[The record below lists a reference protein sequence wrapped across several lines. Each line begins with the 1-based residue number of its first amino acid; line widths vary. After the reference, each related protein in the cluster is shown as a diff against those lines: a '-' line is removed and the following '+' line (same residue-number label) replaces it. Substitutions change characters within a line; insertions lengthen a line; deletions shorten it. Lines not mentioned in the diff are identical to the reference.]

1 MKKSKNQIKGAGGA
15 NGSKVSTNDAQQQLS
30 VIERRAF
37 LRNAMLGGLGYGA
50 YSFLKHQGIGHVG
63 NFVRDSLNHAGL
75 TPLNAIDV
83 INDALRGGPSLLSL
97 SQAMAAGSDKPAVFH
112 VFYATS
118 HDIRN
123 ELFLMDYGAQY
134 NMFGGGSVSAGA
146 NPMNLAG
153 SVASKAPAPLDR
165 LNKWAFDILTTGK
178 INGTT
183 AIAPDS
189 ANATPLDAAKISK
202 ISLLAG
208 VGMPGSQGVHRN
220 AVIPGVGNLEYVIQ
234 QSFANYSPVG
244 AVVLGTAGFDG
255 SGAVQIPGRRVAEFV
270 NSIEIPG
277 NYMPRDKASNPVE
290 IFDDLTG
297 SATVK
302 TVRGQMLDAYE
313 KLKSQLQ
320 NLRQFSTMADA
331 TFATYGQRRLEGL
344 AGMRMFANLFQ
355 AGLANLG
362 SVGMNSFDF
371 HATDAM
377 RAPNGAT
384 GNMLTE
390 TAQAMAGVYYIAQ
403 AAFAAEKD
411 AIVHLSTCSNRSQDW
426 VNDNQH
432 VSTLTFII
440 KGSGESS
447 PFAKVPQQTLLIAD
461 NARGVYAEG
470 PGQAPSFTGEA
481 AQRLG
486 VGPMGRVGSI
496 EAGIVDAVGKAIGQA
511 PAVMIASPAA
521 KII

>member
-1 MKKSKNQIKGAGGA
+1 MKKNENKNQVDSRAGE
-15 NGSKVSTNDAQQQLS
+15 QQLLNMQ
-30 VIERRAF
+30 RRAF

-63 NFVRDSLNHAGL
+63 NFVRDSLNHAGM
-75 TPLNAIDV
+75 TPFNAIDV
-83 INDALRGGPSLLSL
+83 INDALRGGPSLLTL
-97 SQAMAAGSDKPAVFH
+97 SQAMAAGNDKPAVFH

-123 ELFLMDYGAQY
+123 ELYLMDYGAQY
-134 NMFGGGSVSAGA
+134 NQFGAGSVSAGA

-153 SVASKAPAPLDR
+153 AMATKAPAPLDR

-183 AIAPDS
+183 AIAPDA
-189 ANATPLDAAKISK
+189 ANAPALDAGKIAK

-220 AVIPGVGNLEYVIQ
+220 AVIPGVGNLEYVVQ
-234 QSFANYSPVG
+234 QAFANYSPVG
-244 AVVLGTAGFDG
+244 AVVLGTSGFDG
-255 SGAVQIPGRRVAEFV
+255 AGAVQIPGRRVAQFV

-277 NYMPRDKASNPVE
+277 NYMPREKASNPVE

-302 TVRGQMLDAYE
+302 AVRGQMLDAYE
-313 KLKSQLQ
+313 KLKAQVAS
-320 NLRQFSTMADA
+320 LRQFSTMADA
-331 TFATYGQRRLEGL
+331 TFGTYGQRRIEGL

-390 TAQAMAGVYYIAQ
+390 TAQALAGVYYIAQ
-403 AAFAAEKD
+403 SAFAAEKD

-440 KGSGESS
+440 KGSGDAS

-461 NARGVYAEG
+461 NARNMYAEG
-470 PGQAPSFTGEA
+470 PGQAPTFTGEA
-481 AQRLG
+481 AQQLG

-496 EAGIVDAVGKAIGQA
+496 EAGIVDAVGKAIGQT
-511 PAVMIASPAA
+511 PAVTLASPAA

>member
-1 MKKSKNQIKGAGGA
+1 MKKQKTQ
-15 NGSKVSTNDAQQQLS
+15 TNVDSVEAQKQLL
-30 VIERRAF
+30 IMQRRSF

-50 YSFLKHQGIGHVG
+50 YSFLKHKGISQVG
-63 NFVRDSLNHAGL
+63 NFVRESLHQAGL

-97 SQAMAAGSDKPAVFH
+97 SEAMAAGSNKPAVFH
-112 VFYATS
+112 VFYRTS

-123 ELFLMDYGAQY
+123 ELYLMDYGAQY

-146 NPMNLAG
+146 NPMGLAAAMG
-153 SVASKAPAPLDR
+153 AKAPGPLDR
-165 LNKWAFDILTTGK
+165 LNKWSYDLLTTGK

-183 AIAPDS
+183 PLAPDA
-189 ANATPLDAAKISK
+189 ANATPLSAEQISK

-220 AVIPGVGNLEYVIQ
+220 AVIPGVGNLEFVVQ
-234 QSFANYSPVG
+234 QAFANYSPVG
-244 AVVLGTAGFDG
+244 AVVLGTFGFDG
-255 SGAVQIPGRRVAEFV
+255 AGAVQIPGRDVKQFV
-270 NSIEIPG
+270 SSIEIPG
-277 NYMPRDKASNPVE
+277 NYMPRVKDANPVE
-290 IFDDLTG
+290 TFDGLTG
-297 SATVK
+297 SAAVK
-302 TVRGQMLDAYE
+302 AVRTQMLDAHE
-313 KLKSQLQ
+313 KLKTQLE
-320 NLRQFSTMADA
+320 NVRQFAAMSDA
-331 TFATYGQRRLEGL
+331 TFNTYGQRKLEGL
-344 AGMRMFANLFQ
+344 AGMRMFASLFQ

-371 HATDAM
+371 HATDALRM
-377 RAPNGAT
+377 PNGAT
-384 GNMLTE
+384 GNMVTE
-390 TAQAMAGVYYIAQ
+390 SAQAMAGVYYIAQ
-403 AAFAAEKD
+403 AAFAAGKD

-440 KGSGESS
+440 KGSGQTS

-461 NARGVYAEG
+461 NARDVYAEG
-470 PGQAPSFTGEA
+470 PGGAPSFTGEV

-486 VGPMGRVGSI
+486 VGPMGRVGSL
-496 EAGIVDAVGKAIGQA
+496 EAGIVDAVGKAIGQQ
-511 PAVMIASPAA
+511 PAVQIASPVA